1 MNNASKRLEGRQKR
15 HKRLR
20 KKVYGT
26 GDQPRLS
33 VFRSS
38 LHIYVQA
45 IDDIGGN
52 TLASSSSL
60 EIKKS
65 LNKIIGIPIILKVKR
80 GYVGGLGN
88 YYSLVDTDNQQWRL
102 VEYSD
107 RIPNDILI
115 NAYGKN
121 KAIQK
126 TENGWKLVNKSKWD
140 MIADSS
146 KIKLCSP
153 SLKKIIESII
163 KKAGKNSTSPQINE
177 NNNPGSRD
185 ISLA

>member
-1 MNNASKRLEGRQKR
+1 MNNASKRLKGRHKR

-26 GDQPRLS
+26 GMQPRLS

-65 LNKIIGIPIILKVKR
+65 LNKIYSGNKEAAKAVGTDVAKKLLEKSISAAVFDRGGYIFHGRVKALAEGAREAGLKF
-80 GYVGGLGN
+80 
-88 YYSLVDTDNQQWRL
+88 
-102 VEYSD
+102 
-107 RIPNDILI
+107 
-115 NAYGKN
+115 
-121 KAIQK
+121 
-126 TENGWKLVNKSKWD
+126 
-140 MIADSS
+140 
-146 KIKLCSP
+146 
-153 SLKKIIESII
+153 
-163 KKAGKNSTSPQINE
+163 
-177 NNNPGSRD
+177 
-185 ISLA
+185 